1 MNFIVR
7 IIVTAAV
14 AFGLS
19 YILHSG
25 IQIDSFW
32 TALLVAL
39 VLAILNAIIK
49 PILIILTFPIT
60 LITLGLFLFVI
71 NALMILLTSH
81 LVQGFKVN
89 GFWWA
94 LLFSLLLSIISSL
107 LYRENKPESKDSGW
121 H

>member
-7 IIVTAAV
+7 IIVTAVV

-19 YILHSG
+19 YLLKSG

-32 TALLVAL
+32 TALLLAV
-39 VLAILNAIIK
+39 VLAILNAFIK

-60 LITLGLFLFVI
+60 LVTLGLFLFVI
-71 NALMILLTSH
+71 NACMILICSRLIE
-81 LVQGFKVN
+81 GFKVN

-107 LYRENKPESKDSGW
+107 LYKENKPEK
-121 H
+121 

>member
-7 IIVTAAV
+7 IIVTAVV

-19 YILHSG
+19 YILHG
-25 IQIDSFW
+25 IHIDTFW
-32 TALLVAL
+32 TAIVVAV

-71 NALMILLTSH
+71 NAGMILLTAKFVS
-81 LVQGFKVN
+81 GFRVD

-94 LLFSLLLSIISSL
+94 LLFSLLLSILTSL
-107 LYRENKPESKDSGW
+107 LYTEDKKKES
-121 H
+121 

>member
-7 IIVTAAV
+7 ILVTAAV

-19 YILHSG
+19 YILKGVH
-25 IQIDSFW
+25 IDTFW
-32 TALLVAL
+32 TAVVLAI

-60 LITLGLFLFVI
+60 ILTLGLFLFVI
-71 NALMILLTSH
+71 NAAMIILAGKF
-81 LVQGFKVN
+81 VNGFTVD

-94 LLFSLLLSIISSL
+94 LLFSLLLSILTSL
-107 LYRENKPESKDSGW
+107 LYNENKKQE
-121 H
+121 